1 MWGEDNEAA
10 LCSARADV
18 ERLQRLAIHLDYL
31 ARSASK
37 KLDKIESAEGDG
49 TAVWGL
55 MSVGHCVGLSVDACD
70 EYSKEAKE
78 RRG

>member
-1 MWGEDNEAA
+1 MGSRKEEIVKEV
-10 LCSARADV
+10 RADV

-49 TAVWGL
+49 TAVWGF